1 MPAEFTRR
9 ALFAALAAFVLALAV
24 AYALSSTGEAS
35 EISATPGAPAEPLDV
50 ASGIAGQTTL
60 GEATA
65 LPALVRKPKPPPKHK
80 PEAVNTSEPATP
92 STPSTPSTPAPTS
105 PTPYTPPAAPPV
117 NSTPTQPAEPPVQFE
132 DSG

>member
-1 MPAEFTRR
+1 MPSELNRR
-9 ALFAALAAFVLALAV
+9 AVFAALAAFVLTLAV

-35 EISATPGAPAEPLDV
+35 EVSGTPGTPAQPLDV

-65 LPALVRKPKPPPKHK
+65 LPALVRKPKPPAKHK
-80 PEAVNTSEPATP
+80 AESVNTSAPATP
-92 STPSTPSTPAPTS
+92 STPSAPPTPS
-105 PTPYTPPAAPPV
+105 YTPPPPAV
-117 NSTPTQPAEPPVQFE
+117 STQPAEPSVQFD